1 MLLLSSL
8 QEWCNIGKGPP
19 RLNVMLISVL
29 LQVDVSRIYPHLLS
43 YYCVLAD
50 TINYKRAFPAV
61 LTQLISL
68 ALQGSSFSAR
78 SHVYGITTQSRSKFA
93 EMLAT

>member
-1 MLLLSSL
+1 
-8 QEWCNIGKGPP
+8 
-19 RLNVMLISVL
+19 MLISVL

-68 ALQGSSFSAR
+68 AMQEALSLPARMFMASPHSLVQSSP
-78 SHVYGITTQSRSKFA
+78 KC
-93 EMLAT
+93 

>member
-1 MLLLSSL
+1 MLLL
-8 QEWCNIGKGPP
+8 QQWCNIGKGTPH
-19 RLNVMLISVL
+19 LNFMLISVL
-29 LQVDVSRIYPHLLS
+29 LQVDVSRIYPHLLC
-43 YYCVLAD
+43 YYCCVLAD

-68 ALQGSSFSAR
+68 AMQGSSFSAR